1 MSSIQLWS
9 VREAVRESG
18 WDAALERLAES
29 GFARVEPFAL
39 HLLRDEIV
47 PAIRRAGLATPSAH
61 GFLGGDALDVTLDVA
76 ADLGVTTVFHPHID
90 EDGWRDAAGIAATA
104 QLLIAAA
111 ERAEA
116 RGIRVGFHNH
126 EFEFLHDVDGQ
137 PAFWALIEQLPA
149 DIAVEYDV
157 YWAAIAGRDIVA
169 DIRRLGS
176 RVAALHLKDGPYL
189 ARAEDQVALGDG
201 DLPLD
206 EILAAAPDALPVL
219 SLDRMP
225 GTSSDMWTAID
236 RSRLWFGAEVR
247 A

>member
-9 VREAVRESG
+9 VREAVREAG

-61 GFLGGDALDVTLDVA
+61 GFLGADDLDATLDVA
-76 ADLGVTTVFHPHID
+76 AELRVETVFHPHIG
-90 EDGWRDAAGIAATA
+90 EDGWRDAASIAETA
-104 QLLIAAA
+104 LLLRTAAD
-111 ERAEA
+111 RASA

-176 RVAALHLKDGPYL
+176 RAAALHLKDGPY
-189 ARAEDQVALGDG
+189 RAGPEDQVALGDG
-201 DLPLD
+201 DLPLE
-206 EILAAAPDALPVL
+206 EILAAAPDALAVL
-219 SLDRMP
+219 SFDRMP
-225 GTSSDMWTAID
+225 GTSADIWTAIE
-236 RSRLWFGAEVR
+236 RSQLWLSQPVR